1 MFQSLITVRPSYF
14 LQYFWRTSRSDNNG
28 NARR

>member
-1 MFQSLITVRPSYF
+1 MFQSLIAVGPSYF
-14 LQYFWRTSRSDNNG
+14 LQYFWRARSDNNG